1 MIKIR
6 ELLKIDGYI
15 FSDELSESEVRDL
28 FFTFIQEKNLY
39 YVGLVDRT
47 DYIEFPKEGD
57 YEPDSSDI

>member
-1 MIKIR
+1 MR

-15 FSDELSESEVRDL
+15 FSDELSESEVKDL

-47 DYIEFPKEGD
+47 DYIEFPKENN
-57 YEPDSSDI
+57 YESDSSDI

>member
-1 MIKIR
+1 MR

-47 DYIEFPKEGD
+47 DYIEFPKEED
-57 YEPDSSDI
+57 YESNSSDI

>member
-1 MIKIR
+1 MR

-28 FFTFIQEKNLY
+28 FFTFIQENDLY

-47 DYIEFPKEGD
+47 DYVEFPKEED
-57 YEPDSSDI
+57 YEPNSSDI

>member
-1 MIKIR
+1 MR

-28 FFTFIQEKNLY
+28 FFKFIQEKNLY

-47 DYIEFPKEGD
+47 DYIEFPKENN
-57 YEPDSSDI
+57 YEPNSSDI

>member
-1 MIKIR
+1 MR

-28 FFTFIQEKNLY
+28 FFKFIQENNLY

-47 DYIEFPKEGD
+47 DYIEFPKENN
-57 YEPDSSDI
+57 YESDSSDI

>member
-1 MIKIR
+1 MR
-6 ELLKIDGYI
+6 QLLKIDGYI

-47 DYIEFPKEGD
+47 DYIEFPKENN
-57 YEPDSSDI
+57 YEPNSSDI

>member
-1 MIKIR
+1 MR

-28 FFTFIQEKNLY
+28 FFKFIQENNIY

-47 DYIEFPKEGD
+47 DYIDFPKENN
-57 YEPDSSDI
+57 YEPNSSDI

>member
-1 MIKIR
+1 MR

-28 FFTFIQEKNLY
+28 FFKFIQENNLY

-47 DYIEFPKEGD
+47 DYIEFPKEED
-57 YEPDSSDI
+57 YESNSSNI

>member
-1 MIKIR
+1 MR
-6 ELLKIDGYI
+6 QLLKIDGYI

-57 YEPDSSDI
+57 YEPNSSDI

>member
-1 MIKIR
+1 MR

-47 DYIEFPKEGD
+47 DYIEFPKENN
-57 YEPDSSDI
+57 YESDSSDI

>member
-1 MIKIR
+1 MR

-39 YVGLVDRT
+39 YVGLVDKT
-47 DYIEFPKEGD
+47 DYVEFPKEGD
-57 YEPDSSDI
+57 YEPNSGDI

>member
-1 MIKIR
+1 MR

-57 YEPDSSDI
+57 YEPNSGDI

>member
-1 MIKIR
+1 MR

-28 FFTFIQEKNLY
+28 FFKFIQENNIY

-47 DYIEFPKEGD
+47 DYIEFPKENN
-57 YEPDSSDI
+57 YEPNSSDI

>member
-1 MIKIR
+1 MR

-15 FSDELSESEVRDL
+15 FSDELSENEVRDL
-28 FFTFIQEKNLY
+28 FFTFIQENDLY

-47 DYIEFPKEGD
+47 DYVEFPKEGD

>member
-1 MIKIR
+1 MR

-15 FSDELSESEVRDL
+15 FSDELSESEVKDL

-57 YEPDSSDI
+57 YEPNSGDI

>member
-1 MIKIR
+1 MR

-28 FFTFIQEKNLY
+28 FFTFIQENNLY

-47 DYIEFPKEGD
+47 DYIEFQKEED
-57 YEPDSSDI
+57 YGSNSSDI

>member
-1 MIKIR
+1 MR

-47 DYIEFPKEGD
+47 DYIEFPKENN
-57 YEPDSSDI
+57 YEPNSSDI

>member
-1 MIKIR
+1 MR

-28 FFTFIQEKNLY
+28 FFKFIQENNLY

-47 DYIEFPKEGD
+47 DYIEFPKEED
-57 YEPDSSDI
+57 YESDSSDI